1 MEIDTPKGAKDLP
14 PELKIPRQEILTKLV
29 KIFETFGF
37 SPLDTPIIER
47 FDVLSAKY
55 AGGAEI
61 LKETFKLTDQG
72 NRELALRYDL
82 TVPLSR
88 FLAMN
93 PNLRLPFKRYQIG
106 EVFRDGPIKAGRMR
120 QFTQSDVDIV
130 GSKSMLADSECIKIT
145 QAFFREINVDV
156 IIEINNRKVLDGV
169 LAGLQVPEDKFIDVI
184 LAIDKLKKVEIKEI
198 EKELQQKDI
207 KGKLV
212 DELLKIFSTKGTN
225 AEKVE
230 KLRKIIK
237 TVAGIEGLDEVEQL
251 LDYVEDNKGN
261 DKIKDS
267 NNKNKDSANVEFSI
281 SLARGL
287 AYYTGTVF
295 EVFLSE
301 KERKKINFTSSL
313 AAGGRYDKMIGSFIG
328 NNKEYPAV
336 GISFGIEPITE
347 VLKQK
352 KAEKET
358 EIKKTVTQIYIIP
371 IKTVKES
378 LKIIA
383 QLRDSGINTDMD
395 LNERGISKNLDY
407 ASALNI
413 PFVLFVGQKELA
425 EKKVKLRDMK
435 TGNEEL
441 LSVDDV
447 VSKLK

>member
-1 MEIDTPKGAKDLP
+1 MDIDTPKGAKDFP
-14 PELKIPRQEILTKLV
+14 PELKIPRQEIISKLI

-61 LKETFKLTDQG
+61 LKETFKLKDQG
-72 NRELALRYDL
+72 DRDLALRYDL

-120 QFTQSDVDIV
+120 QFTQSDVDVV
-130 GSKSMLADSECIKIT
+130 GAKSMLADAEFVKIA
-145 QAFFREINVDV
+145 QAFFKEIDVDV

-169 LAGLQVPEDKFIDVI
+169 LAGLQVPENKFIDVI
-184 LAIDKLKKVEIKEI
+184 LAIDKLKKIDIKEI
-198 EKELQQKDI
+198 EKELQQKGI

-225 AEKVE
+225 TEKVE

-237 TVAGIEGLDEVEQL
+237 TTTGIEGLNEIEQL
-251 LDYVEDNKGN
+251 LSYVDQK
-261 DKIKDS
+261 
-267 NNKNKDSANVEFSI
+267 NVEFSI

-295 EVFLSE
+295 EVFLSK
-301 KERKKINFTSSL
+301 KEKINFTSSL
-313 AAGGRYDKMIGSFIG
+313 AAGGRYDKMIGQFIG

-352 KAEKET
+352 KQEKET
-358 EIKKTVTQIYIIP
+358 DIKKTVTQVYIIP
-371 IKTVKES
+371 IKTIKES
-378 LKIIA
+378 LKIVE
-383 QLRDSGINTDMD
+383 QLRNAGINADMD

-413 PFVLFVGQKELA
+413 PFVLFVGSKELS

-435 TGNEEL
+435 TGKEEL
-441 LSVDDV
+441 LKVDEA
-447 VSKLK
+447 VSRLQ

>member
-1 MEIDTPKGAKDLP
+1 MDIDTPKGAKDLP
-14 PELKIPRQEILTKLV
+14 PEEKIPRQKILSKLV

-61 LKETFKLTDQG
+61 LKETFKLKDQG
-72 NRELALRYDL
+72 DRDLALRYDL

-106 EVFRDGPIKAGRMR
+106 EVFRDGPIKAGRLR
-120 QFTQSDVDIV
+120 QFTQSDVDVV
-130 GSKSMLADSECIKIT
+130 GAKTMLADAECVKIA
-145 QAFFREINVDV
+145 QAFFKEINDDV
-156 IIEINNRKVLDGV
+156 IIEINNRKVLDGI
-169 LAGLQVPEDKFIDVI
+169 LAALQVPEDKFIDVI
-184 LAIDKLKKVEIKEI
+184 LAIDKLKKVDIKDI
-198 EKELQQKDI
+198 EKELKEKGI

-212 DELLKIFSTKGTN
+212 DELLKIFSKKVTN
-225 AEKVE
+225 LEKVE
-230 KLRKIIK
+230 KLRKIVK
-237 TVAGIEGLDEVEQL
+237 TTAGIEGLNEIEQL
-251 LDYVEDNKGN
+251 LSYVDQK
-261 DKIKDS
+261 
-267 NNKNKDSANVEFSI
+267 NVEFSI

-287 AYYTGTVF
+287 AYYTSTVF

-301 KERKKINFTSSL
+301 NERKKINFTSSL

-347 VLKQK
+347 VLRQK

-358 EIKKTVTQIYIIP
+358 DVKKTVTQLYVIP

-378 LKIIA
+378 LKVVE
-383 QLRDSGINTDMD
+383 QLRNAGINTDMD

-413 PFVLFVGQKELA
+413 PFVVFVGKKELA

-435 TGNEEL
+435 TGREEL
-441 LSVDDV
+441 LKVEDV
-447 VSKLK
+447 VSKLKQ

>member
-1 MEIDTPKGAKDLP
+1 MEIDTPKGAKDYP

-120 QFTQSDVDIV
+120 QFTQSDVDVV
-130 GSKSMLADSECIKIT
+130 GAKSMLADSECIKIA
-145 QAFFREINVDV
+145 QAFFREIQIDV

-184 LAIDKLKKVEIKEI
+184 LAIDKLKKVEIKDI
-198 EKELQQKDI
+198 EKELQQKGI

-237 TVAGIEGLDEVEQL
+237 TTAGIEGLDEIEQL
-251 LDYVEDNKGN
+251 LSYVENDKDNKN
-261 DKIKDS
+261 VKS
-267 NNKNKDSANVEFSI
+267 NKTNVEFSI

-313 AAGGRYDKMIGSFIG
+313 AAGGRYDKMIGQFIG

-378 LKIIA
+378 LKIIE
-383 QLRDSGINTDMD
+383 QLRDSGINADMD

-413 PFVLFVGQKELA
+413 PYVLFVGQKELA

-435 TGNEEL
+435 TGMEEL
-441 LSVDDV
+441 LKVEDV
-447 VSKLK
+447 VSKIG

>member
-1 MEIDTPKGAKDLP
+1 MDIDTPKGAKDFP
-14 PELKIPRQEILTKLV
+14 PEQKIPRQEIISKLI

-37 SPLDTPIIER
+37 SPLDTPVLER

-61 LKETFKLTDQG
+61 LKETFKLKDQG
-72 NRELALRYDL
+72 DRDLALRYDL

-93 PNLRLPFKRYQIG
+93 PNLRLPFKRYQVG
-106 EVFRDGPIKAGRMR
+106 EVFRDGPIKAGRLR
-120 QFTQSDVDIV
+120 QFTQSDVDVV
-130 GSKSMLADSECIKIT
+130 GAKTMLADAECVKIA
-145 QAFFREINVDV
+145 QAFFKEIDVDV

-184 LAIDKLKKVEIKEI
+184 LAVDKLKKVDLKEI
-198 EKELQQKDI
+198 EKELRQKGI

-212 DELLKIFSTKGTN
+212 DELLRIFSTKGTN

-237 TVAGIEGLDEVEQL
+237 TNSGIEGLNEIEQL
-251 LDYVEDNKGN
+251 LSYVDQK
-261 DKIKDS
+261 S
-267 NNKNKDSANVEFSI
+267 VEFSI

-301 KERKKINFTSSL
+301 KERMKINFTSSL
-313 AAGGRYDKMIGSFIG
+313 AAGGRYDKMIGLFIG

-352 KAEKET
+352 KQEKET
-358 EIKKTVTQIYIIP
+358 DVKKTVTQVYVIP
-371 IKTVKES
+371 IKTIKES
-378 LKIIA
+378 LKILE
-383 QLRDSGINTDMD
+383 QLRNAGINADMD

-413 PFVLFVGQKELA
+413 PFVIFVGEKELA

-435 TGNEEL
+435 TGKEEL
-441 LSVDDV
+441 LTVKDV
-447 VSKLK
+447 LSKLK

>member
-1 MEIDTPKGAKDLP
+1 MEIDTPKGAKDFP
-14 PELKIPRQEILTKLV
+14 PELKIPKQEIITKLI

-47 FDVLSAKY
+47 FDVLAAKY

-61 LKETFKLTDQG
+61 LKETFKLKDQG
-72 NRELALRYDL
+72 DRDLALRYDL

-106 EVFRDGPIKAGRMR
+106 EVFRDGPIKTGRMR
-120 QFTQSDVDIV
+120 QFTQSDVDVV
-130 GSKSMLADSECIKIT
+130 GAKSMLADAECVKIA
-145 QAFFREINVDV
+145 QAFFKDIDVDV

-198 EKELQQKDI
+198 EKELQQKGI

-237 TVAGIEGLDEVEQL
+237 TNSGIEGLNEIEQL
-251 LDYVEDNKGN
+251 LSYVDQK
-261 DKIKDS
+261 
-267 NNKNKDSANVEFSI
+267 NVEFSI

-295 EVFLSE
+295 EVFLSK
-301 KERKKINFTSSL
+301 KEKINFTSSL

-352 KAEKET
+352 KQEKET
-358 EIKKTVTQIYIIP
+358 DIKKTVTQVYIIP
-371 IKTVKES
+371 IKTIKES
-378 LKIIA
+378 LKIVE
-383 QLRDSGINTDMD
+383 QLRDAGINADMD

-413 PFVLFVGQKELA
+413 PFVLFVGSKELS

-435 TGNEEL
+435 TGKEEL
-441 LSVDDV
+441 LKVDEA
-447 VSKLK
+447 VSRLQ